1 MYRRGS
7 AGSPEAITT
16 LRLSHGDRPPAATRP
31 LKSFITQRWQGRIG
45 WRTLFWRDLLLIG
58 TGLNLLMTGLALA
71 LLSQDAPAQWALL
84 AHLLP
89 LPYNL
94 FIVSS
99 IWSAPQRPLIVL
111 GVSLFWLVL
120 SVVI

>member
-1 MYRRGS
+1 M
-7 AGSPEAITT
+7 
-16 LRLSHGDRPPAATRP
+16 
-31 LKSFITQRWQGRIG
+31 KSFITQRWHGRIG
-45 WRTLFWRDLLLIG
+45 WRTLFWRDLLLVG

-71 LLSQDAPAQWALL
+71 LLSQDVPAQWALL

-120 SVVI
+120 FVVV